1 MDYYPVIKKNEIFP
15 FVTMWMDA
23 QKVIMLGEISQI
35 EKQMP
40 YYFTYMWDLNTKKE
54 KKQTKNQKQT
64 HRYREKNAGCQVGGG
79 RNR

>member
-1 MDYYPVIKKNEIFP
+1 
-15 FVTMWMDA
+15 
-23 QKVIMLGEISQI
+23 MLGEISQI

-64 HRYREKNAGCQVGGG
+64 HRYREKKCWLPGRGGG
-79 RNR
+79 RVEWKKQVKGIKRYKRPAIR